1 MLKKDND
8 FVYHEKI
15 IAPENLPEI
24 KGVSLVKLLAID
36 FEKDPDIA
44 IPDIFARL
52 ISMKVHELS
61 SLYSEEKAKLSR
73 TIISQKEE
81 KDLQLEQFMTAL
93 QIDQLHLDNMDH
105 FKLPKRL
112 LECCAAISVRPKL
125 AKEEL
130 PQIMKQIIDVS
141 LQIKTQLD
149 DLEEMLQNEHD
160 ANKAEKRNS
169 GGSLSDSSDSQSDD
183 DDDGKTYKNMKT
195 KKSPKKLKMREI
207 LDRYDLLLKRYN
219 EGNASNT
226 ALHEAFNSVI
236 TNLKVLSLPVSELTE
251 KLPVIEEINDEESK
265 VVRDKLVTLL
275 AKVKEMKDQRDELS
289 KRFLRAIQED
299 DLTKVIA
306 SHQNEIDENTD
317 EFFKVVIDLLI
328 LIFKLFTLKNLNKS
342 VQIIIQLNY

>member
-1 MLKKDND
+1 MK
-8 FVYHEKI
+8 
-15 IAPENLPEI
+15 PLP
-24 KGVSLVKLLAID
+24 ID

-149 DLEEMLQNEHD
+149 DMEEMLQNDHD

-169 GGSLSDSSDSQSDD
+169 GESLSDSSDSQSDD
-183 DDDGKTYKNMKT
+183 DDGKTYKNMKS

-236 TNLKVLSLPVSELTE
+236 TNLKVLSLPVSEITE

-306 SHQNEIDENTD
+306 SHQNEIGENTD
-317 EFFKVVIDLLI
+317 EFFKVVIAI
-328 LIFKLFTLKNLNKS
+328 KI
-342 VQIIIQLNY
+342 Y